1 MTISTKGVQKW
12 VQERVQNDRHN
23 LHAKHPCGFQATFPV
38 QRLTKERAAF
48 WPVSLP
54 TSLHRLA
61 LQGFFMALWNGL
73 MLPA

>member
-1 MTISTKGVQKW
+1 MIRGGYEYIVDCLGRYG
-12 VQERVQNDRHN
+12 E
-23 LHAKHPCGFQATFPV
+23 LPV
-38 QRLTKERAAF
+38 QRLTRERAAF

-61 LQGFFMALWNGL
+61 LQGFFMALWNGP

>member
-1 MTISTKGVQKW
+1 MDLRNPGTEPGIFFSKFGCMFFCIG
-12 VQERVQNDRHN
+12 D
-23 LHAKHPCGFQATFPV
+23 PCLLPV
-38 QRLTKERAAF
+38 QRLTRERAAF